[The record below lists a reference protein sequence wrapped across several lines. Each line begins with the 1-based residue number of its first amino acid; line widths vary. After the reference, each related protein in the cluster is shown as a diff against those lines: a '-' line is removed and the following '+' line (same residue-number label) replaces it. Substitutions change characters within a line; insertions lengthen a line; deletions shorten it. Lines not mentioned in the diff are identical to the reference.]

1 MVNTWIIA
9 ILRLSAPILL
19 CAVGS
24 LFCDRA
30 GVTNI
35 SLEGTMLLAAFM
47 GVFGSYYSGSWI
59 IGILCAVAAGVL
71 ASLFFALI
79 TLKFGGAELVVGFTM
94 NVLLDGL
101 TVFMLRSIFKV
112 SGSLVSEK
120 VIGVPSFTI
129 PGLTKIPVIGGF
141 VTDLN
146 ILVVLAFISV
156 FLAHFIFKR
165 THLGLK
171 VLSSGENPQAAATVG
186 INVYGIRLL
195 ALVITGVLCGLA
207 GAQLSLGYL
216 SMFTEGMTA
225 GRGFIALVAV
235 MFARGSSMRVL
246 LVTLLFGAAEMMS
259 NYLQLFQY
267 SSYLI
272 LMIPYL
278 CVILLTLLQLILEQQ
293 GKKKR
298 MISAREKTA

>member
-1 MVNTWIIA
+1 MINSWIVS

-19 CAVGS
+19 CATGS

-35 SLEGTMLLAAFM
+35 SLEGTMLFASFM
-47 GVFGSYYSGSWI
+47 GVFGSYISGSWVV
-59 IGILCAVAAGVL
+59 GVVFAVAAGVL

-101 TVFMLRSIFKV
+101 TVFLLRTIFKV
-112 SGSLVSEK
+112 SGSLVSER
-120 VIGVPSFTI
+120 IISVPTFSVPMLQDI
-129 PGLTKIPVIGGF
+129 PILGGLTSN
-141 VTDLN
+141 LN
-146 ILVVLAFISV
+146 ILVCLAYISV
-156 FLAHFIFKR
+156 FWAWFVFRK

-186 INVYGIRLL
+186 INVYGIRLF
-195 ALVITGVLCGLA
+195 ALLVTGALCGLA
-207 GAQLSLGYL
+207 GAQLSIGYL

-235 MFARGSSMRVL
+235 MFARGSAMRVL
-246 LVTLLFGAAEMMS
+246 LVTLLFGAAEMLS
-259 NYLQLFQY
+259 NYLQLFEY

-272 LMIPYL
+272 LMIPYI
-278 CVILLTLLQLILEQQ
+278 CVILLTVFQLSLEQHN
-293 GKKKR
+293 KKAKR
-298 MISAREKTA
+298 LHM